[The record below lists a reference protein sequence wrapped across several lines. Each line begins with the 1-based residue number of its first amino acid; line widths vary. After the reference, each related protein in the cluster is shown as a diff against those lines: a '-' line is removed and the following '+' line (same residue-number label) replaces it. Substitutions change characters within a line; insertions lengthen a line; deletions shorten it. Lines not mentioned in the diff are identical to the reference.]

1 VKVSEGGG
9 PWLRSENGFHGRQVW
24 EFDPDDA
31 GRHAGGAR
39 RSRQLSQDFSRH
51 RFQSELLLIFRVK
64 LEKYLCLAAGKNNFT
79 VI

>member
-24 EFDPDDA
+24 EFDP
-31 GRHAGGAR
+31 GVAGGAR